1 MRRLT
6 VWMSLFA
13 LSSCKFVEDWAAAT
27 TPVQDPAVDPTST
40 GPMLP
45 TVGGGDPLDIVVT
58 VLTLFGLPAAAR
70 ILLLAKPLVS
80 PLIRMFWPKKVAAP
94 TVPPAPPAQP

>member
-27 TPVQDPAVDPTST
+27 TPVQDPGVDPTST

-45 TVGGGDPLDIVVT
+45 TVGGSDPLDIVVT
-58 VLTLFGLPAAAR
+58 VLTVCGLPAVAR
-70 ILLLAKPLVS
+70 LLMLAKPLVS
-80 PLIRMFWPKKVAAP
+80 PLVRMLWPKPAAKP
-94 TVPPAPPAQP
+94 PVPPAPTAVP

>member
-1 MRRLT
+1 
-6 VWMSLFA
+6 
-13 LSSCKFVEDWAAAT
+13 
-27 TPVQDPAVDPTST
+27 
-40 GPMLP
+40 
-45 TVGGGDPLDIVVT
+45 

-80 PLIRMFWPKKVAAP
+80 PLIRMFWPKKPAAP